1 MKKFTTKLNEMNQQ
15 DEVDFTKIQ
24 EDALRML
31 RHATNDVVRELKE
44 KWFDAA
50 EEDLIWLEEK
60 YLEETLNNLSEIIA
74 RKVKS

>member
-1 MKKFTTKLNEMNQQ
+1 MSEV
-15 DEVDFTKIQ
+15 DSVDFTKIQ